1 MELKSPQK
9 ERLKSNEIVGYF
21 ILLSRLLNDWCTIYR
36 CVIVYIC
43 MHVEQIVSFEY
54 VGIHLKQ

>member
-21 ILLSRLLNDWCTIYR
+21 ILLSRLPNDWYTIG
-36 CVIVYIC
+36 V
-43 MHVEQIVSFEY
+43 
-54 VGIHLKQ
+54 